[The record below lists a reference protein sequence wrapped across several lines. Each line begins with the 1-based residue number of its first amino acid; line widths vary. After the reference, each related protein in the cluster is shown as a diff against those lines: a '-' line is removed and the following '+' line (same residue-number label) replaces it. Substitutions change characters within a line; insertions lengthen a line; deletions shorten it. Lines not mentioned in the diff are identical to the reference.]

1 MIENR
6 PIWEDFP
13 IVLPDVPS
21 DGQEYTVFADGEPI
35 FTGRA
40 YAFDGTTAEIIINE
54 LCADY
59 LRTEYPQWF
68 SHTRF
73 VENYTLPE
81 FRVETPE
88 GFVSRNII
96 FTPDWS
102 YDTERDWDIAAA
114 PINGVVHAEQM
125 LTYSVYNADQVLVRL
140 FFEDGTMHRI
150 IVPVE
155 RKPDFN
161 SDFSADFARSKKKP
175 ASGTLCLPLF
185 RWQGLKAVEIEAHE
199 EVERYE
205 VHCKGSHLL
214 TYRNAFGGW
223 DTFLIEAAYNTSD
236 AISRKEYTRK
246 AEPYA
251 INRGRTNY
259 LNEVQQSWN
268 FTTTPLDD
276 RASQRLHHLFGS
288 NEVYLT
294 DLATDVTSAVVITTN
309 ANTYQTIRSAG
320 NTLTTYPFTLEL
332 AQKRQRR

>member
-1 MIENR
+1 MVKR
-6 PIWEDFP
+6 PIWEDCT

-40 YAFDGTTAEIIINE
+40 YAFDSTDAEIIIND

-59 LRTEYPQWF
+59 LRTAYPQWV
-68 SHTRF
+68 SLTRF
-73 VENYTLPE
+73 VENYTLPV
-81 FRVETPE
+81 FRVETPD
-88 GFVSRNII
+88 GVVSPDII

-114 PINGVVHAEQM
+114 PINGAVWHEQM
-125 LTYSVYNADQVLVRL
+125 LIYSVYYADEVRVRL
-140 FFEDGTMHRI
+140 FFEDGTQQTL
-150 IVPVE
+150 IVPVA
-155 RKPDFN
+155 RQDDFN
-161 SDFSADFARSKKKP
+161 NDFNNDFAQSRIDP
-175 ASGTLCLPLF
+175 ACGTLCLPLH
-185 RWQGLKAVEIEAHE
+185 RWNGLKAVEIEAHGYT
-199 EVERYE
+199 ERYE
-205 VHCKGSHLL
+205 VRCKGSHLL

-276 RASQRLHHLFGS
+276 RASERLHHLFGS

-320 NTLTTYPFTLEL
+320 NTLTAYPFTLEL